1 MEKVEEDL
9 AETKTLVNKFDKRKS
24 GTQFRGEISSI
35 TGKPDGKGIKIFPNG
50 SIYEGY
56 FADGHT
62 NGFGRG
68 VTSRGE
74 VY

>member
-9 AETKTLVNKFDKRKS
+9 ADVKTMSMKFDKRKS
-24 GTQFRGEISSI
+24 GTQFRGEVSTI
-35 TGKPDGKGIKIFPNG
+35 TGKSDGKGIKIFPNG
-50 SIYEGY
+50 SIYEGF
-56 FADGHT
+56 FAEGHT

-74 VY
+74 VF